1 MVADTEYYDR
11 LGVAPTATEL
21 EIKSAYRKLAIRH
34 HPDKNPGDET
44 AHQKFTQIGEAYQVL
59 GNKDLRAAYDK
70 YGREKAMPDAGFEDP
85 NEFFSMIFGG
95 DAFEYWIGEISLMK
109 DLTKTMEIAMKDVNL
124 NEEDPEAV
132 QKAAEAAHAQ
142 AQASGAPHA
151 PVDTA
156 SPPSSPGAPAEVP
169 HTMPTAPTAPTA
181 HTAGP
186 SGLSPSGPSPDTY
199 KPVTPSDST
208 SRLAMRPALMDKTD
222 EDHRQQ
228 VLADEKARK
237 EKDNLTKEQRQKQRE
252 ELLAFEKERREIRE
266 KRVAML
272 VENLVNKISI
282 WTETDGD
289 QDLTKSFEEKIRY
302 EAENLKMES
311 FGIEILHS
319 IGQTYTMKASTYLK
333 SQKFLGIQ
341 GFFSRMKDRGTVV
354 KETWN
359 TISSAIDAQV
369 EMENMS
375 KLEEAGGE
383 EWTDEKKME
392 YERKVTGKILMAAWR
407 GSRFEIQGVLR
418 DVCDKVLYDKSVSQD
433 KRIQRA
439 HALMM
444 IGKVFSEAQRDP
456 DDEAGEGVFESL
468 VAEAA
473 RDKEDKKGKR
483 KDEKKKSG
491 FFGHSNSSAST
502 SADGDKSNWWRLKSN
517 RSSTKGRPVL
527 SKWKTLKSM
536 VGGDEEDGGRDWMFE

>member
-11 LGVAPTATEL
+11 LGVVPTATEL
-21 EIKSAYRKLAIRH
+21 EIKKAYRKLAITH

-44 AHQKFTQIGEAYQVL
+44 AHTKFQQISEAYQVL
-59 GNKDLRAAYDK
+59 SNKDLRAAYDK
-70 YGREKAMPDAGFEDP
+70 YGRDKAMPDAGFEDP

-109 DLTKTMEIAMKDVNL
+109 DLTKTMEIAMKDVDL
-124 NEEDPEAV
+124 NEDDPESV

-142 AQASGAPHA
+142 AQAAGSSHTPSEPEPETPPPYSPPPFTPQTA
-151 PVDTA
+151 A
-156 SPPSSPGAPAEVP
+156 SPASPSS
-169 HTMPTAPTAPTA
+169 H
-181 HTAGP
+181 
-186 SGLSPSGPSPDTY
+186 SPDTS
-199 KPVTPSDST
+199 KPTSPSPESAGG
-208 SRLAMRPALMDKTD
+208 SARVPFRQALMDKTD

-228 VLADEKARK
+228 ILAEEKAKK
-237 EKDNLTKEQRQKQRE
+237 EKDNLTKEQRLKQRE

-266 KRVAML
+266 KRVVML
-272 VENLVNKISI
+272 VKNLINKLSI

-289 QDLTKSFEEKIRY
+289 PALTKSFEEKIRY

-319 IGQTYTMKASTYLK
+319 IGQTYSMKASTYLK

-383 EWTDEKKME
+383 DWTDEKKME

-418 DVCDKVLYDKSVSQD
+418 EVCDRVLYDKTVSQD

-439 HALMM
+439 HALHM
-444 IGKVFSEAQRDP
+444 IGKIFSEAQRDP

-483 KDEKKKSG
+483 KEERKKSSSGGGG

-502 SADGDKSNWWRLKSN
+502 SADGA
-517 RSSTKGRPVL
+517 SSHAKAT
-527 SKWKTLKSM
+527 
-536 VGGDEEDGGRDWMFE
+536 

>member
-21 EIKSAYRKLAIRH
+21 EIKKAYRKLAVTH
-34 HPDKNPGDET
+34 HPDKNRGDET
-44 AHQKFTQIGEAYQVL
+44 AHAKFTGISEAYQVL
-59 GNKDLRAAYDK
+59 SNKDLRAAYDK
-70 YGREKAMPDAGFEDP
+70 YGRDKAMPDAGFEDP

-109 DLTKTMEIAMKDVNL
+109 DLTKTMEIAMKDVDL
-124 NEEDPEAV
+124 NEEDPEAL
-132 QKAAEAAHAQ
+132 QKQAETAQAHAQ
-142 AQASGAPHA
+142 AQAQAQAQTQSGDPSQPTAEKSGATSPLDTP
-151 PVDTA
+151 PVYT
-156 SPPSSPGAPAEVP
+156 
-169 HTMPTAPTAPTA
+169 PT
-181 HTAGP
+181 
-186 SGLSPSGPSPDTY
+186 S
-199 KPVTPSDST
+199 ST
-208 SRLAMRPALMDKTD
+208 SPEASKPATPAPESSATQARVPLRQAIMDKTD

-237 EKDNLTKEQRQKQRE
+237 EKDILTKEQRQKQRD

-266 KRVAML
+266 KRVATL
-272 VENLVNKISI
+272 VANLINKVSI
-282 WTETDGD
+282 WTETDAD
-289 QDLTKSFEEKIRY
+289 SDLTKSFEEKIRY

-383 EWTDEKKME
+383 DWTDEKKME

-418 DVCDKVLYDKSVSQD
+418 DVCDRVLYDKTVPHD
-433 KRIQRA
+433 KRVQRA

-444 IGKVFSEAQRDP
+444 IGKIFSEAQRDP

-473 RDKEDKKGKR
+473 RDKEEKKGKR
-483 KDEKKKSG
+483 KEERKKSGSGGG
-491 FFGHSNSSAST
+491 FFGHSNSSAS
-502 SADGDKSNWWRLKSN
+502 ADAKAAEA
-517 RSSTKGRPVL
+517 SSSSQTKAQ
-527 SKWKTLKSM
+527 
-536 VGGDEEDGGRDWMFE
+536 

>member
-21 EIKSAYRKLAIRH
+21 EIKKAYRKLAVTH
-34 HPDKNPGDET
+34 HPDKNRGDET
-44 AHQKFTQIGEAYQVL
+44 AHAKFTGISEAYQVL
-59 GNKDLRAAYDK
+59 SNKDLRAAYDK
-70 YGREKAMPDAGFEDP
+70 YGRDKAMPDAGFEDP

-109 DLTKTMEIAMKDVNL
+109 DLTKTMEIAMKDVDL
-124 NEEDPEAV
+124 NEEDPEAL
-132 QKAAEAAHAQ
+132 QKQAEAAEAHAQ
-142 AQASGAPHA
+142 AQAQAQSQPGDPTAEKSGATSPF
-151 PVDTA
+151 D
-156 SPPSSPGAPAEVP
+156 SPPA
-169 HTMPTAPTAPTA
+169 
-181 HTAGP
+181 
-186 SGLSPSGPSPDTY
+186 Y
-199 KPVTPSDST
+199 TPSATNPTSPETSKPATPAPESST
-208 SRLAMRPALMDKTD
+208 AQVRVPLRQAIMDKTD

-228 VLADEKARK
+228 ILADEKAK
-237 EKDNLTKEQRQKQRE
+237 KDKDAMTKEQRQKQRE

-266 KRVAML
+266 KRVATL
-272 VENLVNKISI
+272 VANLINKVSI
-282 WTETDGD
+282 WTETDAD
-289 QDLTKSFEEKIRY
+289 PDLTKSFEEKIRY

-383 EWTDEKKME
+383 DWTDEKKME

-418 DVCDKVLYDKSVSQD
+418 DVCDRVLYDKTVSHD
-433 KRIQRA
+433 KRVQRA

-444 IGKVFSEAQRDP
+444 IGKIFSEAQRDP

-473 RDKEDKKGKR
+473 RDKEEKKGKKKEER
-483 KDEKKKSG
+483 KKSSGSG
-491 FFGHSNSSAST
+491 FFGHSNSSAS
-502 SADGDKSNWWRLKSN
+502 ADSKAGEA
-517 RSSTKGRPVL
+517 SSSQAKAQ
-527 SKWKTLKSM
+527 
-536 VGGDEEDGGRDWMFE
+536 

>member
-11 LGVAPTATEL
+11 LGVAPTATQL
-21 EIKSAYRKLAIRH
+21 EIKKAYRKLAVTH
-34 HPDKNPGDET
+34 HPDKNRGDET
-44 AHQKFTQIGEAYQVL
+44 AHAKFTGISEAYQVL
-59 GNKDLRAAYDK
+59 SNNDLRAAYDK
-70 YGREKAMPDAGFEDP
+70 YGRDKAMPDAGFEDP

-109 DLTKTMEIAMKDVNL
+109 DLTKTMEIAMKDVDL
-124 NEEDPEAV
+124 NEEDPEAL
-132 QKAAEAAHAQ
+132 QKQAEAAEAHAQADAQAHAQ
-142 AQASGAPHA
+142 AQSG
-151 PVDTA
+151 D
-156 SPPSSPGAPAEVP
+156 SSHPA
-169 HTMPTAPTAPTA
+169 AQK
-181 HTAGP
+181 
-186 SGLSPSGPSPDTY
+186 SGTVSPDTPPAY
-199 KPVTPSDST
+199 TPSATTST
-208 SRLAMRPALMDKTD
+208 SPDNSKPATPAPESSAAPSRVPYRQAIMDKTD

-228 VLADEKARK
+228 VLADEKAKK
-237 EKDNLTKEQRQKQRE
+237 EKDMLTKEQRQKQRE

-272 VENLVNKISI
+272 VDNLIRKVSI

-289 QDLTKSFEEKIRY
+289 SDLTKSFEEKIRY

-418 DVCDKVLYDKSVSQD
+418 DVCDRVLYDKTVPHD
-433 KRIQRA
+433 KRVQRA

-444 IGKVFSEAQRDP
+444 VGKIFSEAQRDP

-473 RDKEDKKGKR
+473 RDKEEKKGKKKEER
-483 KDEKKKSG
+483 KKSG
-491 FFGHSNSSAST
+491 SGGFFSHGNASSSADSK
-502 SADGDKSNWWRLKSN
+502 AAEA
-517 RSSTKGRPVL
+517 SS
-527 SKWKTLKSM
+527 SSQAKTQ
-536 VGGDEEDGGRDWMFE
+536 

>member
-1 MVADTEYYDR
+1 MVADTLYYDR

-21 EIKSAYRKLAIRH
+21 EIKQAYRKLAIRH

-44 AHQKFTQIGEAYQVL
+44 AHAKFTEIGEAYQIL
-59 GNKDLRAAYDK
+59 GNKELRAKYDK
-70 YGREKAMPDAGFEDP
+70 FGPNDAMPDHGFEDP

-95 DAFEYWIGEISLMK
+95 EAFEYWIGEISLMK
-109 DLTKTMEIAMKDVNL
+109 DLTKTMEIAMKDMDL
-124 NEEDPEAV
+124 NEDDPEAIK
-132 QKAAEAAHAQ
+132 KAAEAAHAK
-142 AQASGAPHA
+142 AQASGAPFVDPTTPTSPPPHA
-151 PVDTA
+151 TVHGST
-156 SPPSSPGAPAEVP
+156 SPTTPSSPPPET
-169 HTMPTAPTAPTA
+169 H
-181 HTAGP
+181 
-186 SGLSPSGPSPDTY
+186 
-199 KPVTPSDST
+199 KST
-208 SRLAMRPALMDKTD
+208 SPPPPDNGSQTRVTLRPALMDKTD

-228 VLADEKARK
+228 ALADEKARK
-237 EKDNLTKEQRQKQRE
+237 EKDAMTKEQKQKQRE

-266 KRVAML
+266 KRVATL
-272 VENLVNKISI
+272 VKNLINKISI
-282 WTETDGD
+282 WTETEADGE
-289 QDLTKSFEEKIRY
+289 LTKSFEEKIRY

-319 IGQTYTMKASTYLK
+319 IGQTYTMKSSTYLK

-383 EWTDEKKME
+383 DWTDEKKMA

-418 DVCDKVLYDKSVSQD
+418 DVCDKVLYDKTVSPE

-444 IGKVFSEAQRDP
+444 IGKIFSEAQRDP

-473 RDKEDKKGKR
+473 KDKEDKKGKR
-483 KDEKKKSG
+483 KEKEEKKKSG

-502 SADGDKSNWWRLKSN
+502 SADGA
-517 RSSTKGRPVL
+517 SSHAKA
-527 SKWKTLKSM
+527 
-536 VGGDEEDGGRDWMFE
+536 